1 MGDRCHSTPKHWR
14 KVHVM
19 GIRFRK
25 SVSFG
30 KFFRLNLSKSGV
42 SLGVGPPGLNVNIG
56 PRGVRQTVG
65 LPGSGVYYQESHQW
79 PKSTEVSPSATPQE
93 TASNS
98 ALGWESIGIA
108 VAVIALVVYLGS
120 GTSTTAPKQPTTVTT
135 PAPSPPLTQLKPDRP
150 LSREEVRELQ
160 TLLKKQGFN
169 AGTPDGF
176 IGPKTRAAAQAFA
189 RSHQMKD
196 ASAEPTLRTLDA
208 ARGH

>member
-1 MGDRCHSTPKHWR
+1 
-14 KVHVM
+14 M

-65 LPGSGVYYQESHQW
+65 LPGTGVYYQEAHQW
-79 PKSTEVSPSATPQE
+79 PKSTEVRPAATSQE

-98 ALGWESIGIA
+98 ALGWKIIGIA
-108 VAVIALVVYLGS
+108 VAVIALFAYLGS
-120 GTSTTAPKQPTTVTT
+120 GTSTTTPKQPTTVTT
-135 PAPSPPLTQLKPDRP
+135 PAPSPPVPQSKPDRA
-150 LSREEVRELQ
+150 LSGDEVRELQ

-169 AGTPDGF
+169 AGTADGF
-176 IGPKTRAAAQAFA
+176 IGPKTRAAAQAFTRA
-189 RSHQMKD
+189 HQMKV
-196 ASAEPTLRTLDA
+196 APGEPTLRVLDA
-208 ARGH
+208 ARGAATIGRNV